1 MTPEAPAGP
10 AAAETAWRSAWEDAL
25 TALELDVDAVERMLT
40 ALHEGTGDLPEATG
54 SWTPPTVGPLPESMR
69 ERAQLV
75 LARQLRVMEDVAHA
89 AVRSRQHLEVQR
101 RMRPDDATS
110 RPMYVDAAF

>member
-1 MTPEAPAGP
+1 MTPVTPVPASDEA
-10 AAAETAWRSAWEDAL
+10 AWRVAWEDAL
-25 TALELDVDAVERMLT
+25 TALELDVDSVERML
-40 ALHEGTGDLPEATG
+40 ASLHDGRGELVEPTG
-54 SWTPPTVGPLPESMR
+54 SWTPPVVGPLPESLR

-110 RPMYVDAAF
+110 RPLFVDAAF